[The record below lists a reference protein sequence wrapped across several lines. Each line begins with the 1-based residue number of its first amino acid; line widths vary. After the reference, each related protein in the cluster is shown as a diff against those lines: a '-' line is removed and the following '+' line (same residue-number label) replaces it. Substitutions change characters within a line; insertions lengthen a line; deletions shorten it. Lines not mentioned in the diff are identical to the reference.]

1 MDEVQGRVLVGAMLR
16 LTSSDGSA
24 SMLGGF
30 PPGRSQSN
38 LEVAKS
44 ASALLCLAHSI
55 NMTRLPFHLFQR

>member
-1 MDEVQGRVLVGAMLR
+1 MDEVQGRVLLGAMLR

-24 SMLGGF
+24 SMLGATSGF

-38 LEVAKS
+38 LDVAKS

-55 NMTRLPFHLFQR
+55 NMTRLP